1 MVERRVNT
9 DIRMVK
15 IEKDIEYIKEKN
27 EESEIRNVEENHELK
42 ELLTSF
48 IQSADKKY
56 ATKFTEK
63 AFWWT
68 AATILTI
75 LIGIIFKYIFLNLGI
90 NL

>member
-1 MVERRVNT
+1 MAKGDNNT
-9 DIRMVK
+9 NVKMAK

-27 EESEIRNVEENHELK
+27 ETAELRNAEEHNEIKTIMLD
-42 ELLTSF
+42 F
-48 IQSADKKY
+48 IKSADKKY
-56 ATKFTEK
+56 ASKFTER

-75 LIGIIFKYIFLNLGI
+75 IIGIIFKYIFLNSGI